1 MLDIK
6 FIRANPD
13 LIKEAVRRKRVEV
26 DVDRLLALD
35 AERRRFLAETE
46 ELRAL
51 KNRESAAI
59 PTLKGEERA
68 AAIAR
73 LKEVDG
79 RLAAAKPALEE
90 AEAEFNALMLEV
102 PNPPAA
108 EVPDGVDEDDNVE
121 VRRWGT
127 PREFA
132 FPPRDHAAI
141 AEDLDLIDM
150 PRAARLAGSRT
161 YFLKNEGALLH
172 QAVLRLAFDHMVR
185 KGFTPMVVPVLVKDA
200 AMTGTGYFPGGE
212 DQAYRTAPDGLNL
225 VGTAEVSLTAY
236 HAGEILAESEL
247 PRQYVGISPCFR
259 REAGAA
265 GKDTRGVY
273 RVHQFEK
280 VEQVVVDVADEA
292 RSREHHLAML
302 RNSEE
307 ILEALELPYRVVLV
321 CAGDMG
327 RGQVFKHDLEAWMPG
342 RGKYGETHSCSTFH
356 DFQARRLNLRYRDGA
371 GEVRF
376 CHTLNN
382 TVLAS
387 PRILVAILE
396 NYQEADG
403 SVTIP
408 DALRPYLGGQSKI
421 GPTAATPEIGRATT
435 AVPEARGEK
444 TTKV

>member
-13 LIKEAVRRKRVEV
+13 LIKEAVRRKRLEV

-35 AERRRFLAETE
+35 AERRRLLAETE
-46 ELRAL
+46 ELRAV

-59 PTLKGEERA
+59 PTLKGDERA

-79 RLAAAKPALEE
+79 RLAAAKPALDRV
-90 AEAEFNALMLEV
+90 EAEFGALMLEI
-102 PNPPAA
+102 PNPPAP
-108 EVPDGVDEDDNVE
+108 EVPDGRDEDDNVE
-121 VRRWGT
+121 VGRWGA
-127 PREFA
+127 PRQFTFA
-132 FPPRDHAAI
+132 PRDHVAV
-141 AEDLDLIDM
+141 AESLDLLDM
-150 PRAARLAGSRT
+150 PRAAKLAGART

-172 QAVLRLAFDHMVR
+172 QAVLRMAMEHMVR
-185 KGFTPMVVPVLVKDA
+185 KGFTPMVVPVMVKDE

-225 VGTAEVSLTAY
+225 IGTAEVALTAY
-236 HAGEILAESEL
+236 HAGEILPEAEL
-247 PRQYVGISPCFR
+247 PKKYVGISPCFR

-265 GKDTRGVY
+265 GKDTRGFY

-302 RNSEE
+302 RNSQE
-307 ILEALELPYRVVLV
+307 ILEALDLPYRTVLV

-356 DFQARRLNLRYRDGA
+356 DFQARRLNLRYRDSS

-387 PRILVAILE
+387 PRVLVTILE

-403 SVTIP
+403 SVTVP
-408 DALRPYLGGQSKI
+408 EVLRPYLGGQARI
-421 GPTAATPEIGRATT
+421 GPEKHDRKREAPAAVVNI
-435 AVPEARGEK
+435 
-444 TTKV
+444 